1 MRTPNF
7 KVSFC
12 VAAKKAKLI
21 AMHTT
26 AGHANNPHCKLL
38 PMQTIPM
45 IMLPILCIRET
56 FIDIRKPHTLGKN
69 DTTAENSCQV
79 KNDHLKPAFIFSAL
93 TFFFFLQ
100 TSMSHL
106 YFQNQGKSLTGGKK

>member
-1 MRTPNF
+1 
-7 KVSFC
+7 
-12 VAAKKAKLI
+12 
-21 AMHTT
+21 MHTT

-45 IMLPILCIRET
+45 TALPILCIRET

-79 KNDHLKPAFIFSAL
+79 KNDHLKSAFIFRAL
-93 TFFFFLQ
+93 TFFFF
-100 TSMSHL
+100 TNFNFS
-106 YFQNQGKSLTGGKK
+106 SLFSKPRKIFDWW

>member
-69 DTTAENSCQV
+69 DTTAENSDGTDVWLWLC
-79 KNDHLKPAFIFSAL
+79 L
-93 TFFFFLQ
+93 
-100 TSMSHL
+100 
-106 YFQNQGKSLTGGKK
+106 SLGVWSRSLWPRAPGEVAP